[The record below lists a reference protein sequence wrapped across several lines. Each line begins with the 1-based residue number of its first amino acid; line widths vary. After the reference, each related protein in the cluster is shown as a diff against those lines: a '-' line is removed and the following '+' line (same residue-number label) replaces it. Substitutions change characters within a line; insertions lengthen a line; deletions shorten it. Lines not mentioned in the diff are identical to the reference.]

1 MNEVADTHGVQFRI
15 LGSFECWDG
24 NDRIRVG
31 GPVHEKVLVTLLLE
45 PQRVLPVFRLVEAAW
60 DENAPATA
68 AHQVRKAVAE
78 LRQRIPGGRDL
89 IVTEGPGYR
98 ALTAP
103 TQVDL
108 GRFTEGLKQARE
120 AAVAGQSAYAMTTLR
135 EALALWR
142 GPLLSGTGGSVLSAA
157 SAALEERRLTAVEQ
171 LFDLRLASGEGSEI
185 IGELREFIDA
195 HPLRETLRGQLML
208 ALFRS
213 GRQADALEEFAKVR
227 DYLIDELGI
236 GPGDA
241 LSELHNAV
249 LRNSPELAPPQLPA
263 AVPFTPEDKP
273 STLPYDL
280 RDFTGRE
287 AEVSELLGFVEE
299 APGSGPLIVA
309 IDGMGGSGKTS
320 LAVRAAHQLAENYPD
335 AQLYIDLRGFTPN
348 GRPLSAGAAA
358 EALLRMLGVPGD
370 RIPDDAEGRI
380 ALWRRTMSTHR
391 MILLLDNA
399 MDDSQVR
406 PLLTSPT
413 ETLVLVTSRALLVD
427 LDAAHTVS
435 LGVMPPSDSVALV
448 EGVLGRTRA
457 QNEPEAVA
465 QLTELC
471 GHLPLALRIAA
482 ARLRKRPRW
491 TVRYLVNRLRDDA
504 HRLAELNSGERS
516 VEVTLRLSY
525 EGLAAETREA
535 FRLLGQHPGSEI
547 DTYAAGALLGISA
560 REAEEVL
567 EYLLDMHLLQQHETG
582 RYAFH
587 DLVRS
592 FAQNLARGG
601 GTRRQPE
608 AGGEQHAAADGDDE
622 IVRAVG
628 RLLDF
633 ALAATD
639 AACDLLFPG
648 RARVE
653 RSGPP
658 TPTAELPPL
667 ETVEQARDWLER
679 EQDSLLAVV
688 SLAYR
693 WEMDRHVGLLAANVV
708 FPLDLRG
715 RLEEFREL
723 GRIAVAAT
731 RRLDDAA
738 LLRLSLS
745 NLAVACWKLGHL
757 TEGIAMSEEA
767 LALAIGLDDRRGEAK
782 DTGVLGLLLS
792 TLGRYD
798 EALPRLQQSIE
809 IKRQLGAERA
819 EAESLTNLS
828 SLYAEWGRYPEAV
841 EAATRSV
848 TLSRSIG
855 SVDKEVEGLTDLAV
869 ARIGLGEIDAAS
881 DLLARARK
889 LAGEV
894 MSPADLSLV
903 LALSAEVA
911 DRLGESAQATEWG
924 ESALH
929 LGDLSGVPMREAAV
943 HNIIGRFH
951 TRNGRYAPAFEL
963 HARARDAA
971 SRIGYRVEE
980 ARAMAGMADALE
992 QMGEREAA
1000 STHRESAREAFDAMG
1015 IPTSRAA

>member
-1 MNEVADTHGVQFRI
+1 MNDIAENSRVQFRI

-45 PQRVLPVFRLVEAAW
+45 PHRVLPVFRLVEAAW

-98 ALTAP
+98 ALTTP
-103 TQVDL
+103 EQVDL
-108 GRFTEGLKQARE
+108 SRFTEGLKQARE
-120 AAVAGQSAYAMTTLR
+120 AAAAGQSTHAMTTLR

-142 GPLLSGTGGSVLSAA
+142 GPLLAGTGGSVLSAA

-171 LFDLRLASGEGSEI
+171 LFDLRLANGESSEI

-241 LSELHNAV
+241 LAELHNAV
-249 LRNSPELAPPQLPA
+249 LRNSPELAAPQLPA
-263 AVPFTPEDKP
+263 TEATFTPEGKP

-320 LAVRAAHQLAENYPD
+320 LAVRAAHRLTEDYPD
-335 AQLYIDLRGFTPN
+335 AQLYIDLRGFTPD
-348 GRPLSAGAAA
+348 GRPLSPGAAA
-358 EALLRMLGVPGD
+358 ESLLRMLGVPGD

-399 MDDSQVR
+399 LDDAQVR

-413 ETLVLVTSRALLVD
+413 ETLVLVTSRVPLMD

-435 LGVMPPSDSVALV
+435 LGVMPPGDSVALV

-457 QNEPEAVA
+457 ENEPEAVA

-491 TVRYLVNRLRDDA
+491 TVRYLVDRLRDDA

-535 FRLLGQHPGSEI
+535 FRLLGQYPGSEI
-547 DTYAAGALLGISA
+547 NTYAAGALLGTGS
-560 REAEEVL
+560 REAEDVL

-592 FAQNLARGG
+592 FAQNLSRGG
-601 GTRRQPE
+601 VLRPPE
-608 AGGEQHAAADGDDE
+608 AGAEPRPTADGDDE
-622 IVRAVG
+622 IKRAVA

-633 ALAATD
+633 ALDATD

-648 RARVE
+648 RVRVG

-658 TPTAELPPL
+658 TRSAELPPL

-679 EQDSLLAVV
+679 EQDSLLAAV

-723 GRIAVAAT
+723 TRVAVAAS
-731 RRLDDAA
+731 RRLGDDA

-745 NLAVACWKLGHL
+745 NLAVACWKLGRL

-798 EALPRLQQSIE
+798 EALPRLRQSIE

-848 TLSRSIG
+848 ALSRSIG

-869 ARIGLGEIDAAS
+869 ARIGLGEIAAAS
-881 DLLARARK
+881 ELLARARK
-889 LAGEV
+889 LAGET

-911 DRLGESAQATEWG
+911 DRLGESAQAEEWG
-924 ESALH
+924 ESALG

-943 HNIIGRFH
+943 GNIIGRFH
-951 TRNGRYAPAFEL
+951 TRNGRYAAAFEL

-980 ARAMAGMADALE
+980 ARALAGMADALE
-992 QMGEREAA
+992 RLGGQEEA
-1000 STHRESAREAFDAMG
+1000 SELRESARAAFDAMG
-1015 IPTSRAA
+1015 IPTPRAV

>member
-1 MNEVADTHGVQFRI
+1 MNELAENGRVQFRI

-60 DENAPATA
+60 DDNAPATA

-98 ALTAP
+98 ALVEPA
-103 TQVDL
+103 QVDL

-120 AAVAGQSAYAMTTLR
+120 AAVAGQISSAITTLR

-142 GPLLSGTGGSVLSAA
+142 GPLLAGAGGSVFSAA

-171 LFDLRLASGEGSEI
+171 LFDLRLAVGESSEI

-208 ALFRS
+208 ALFRT

-227 DYLIDELGI
+227 DHLIEELGI

-249 LRNSPELAPPQLPA
+249 LRNSPELAAPQLPA
-263 AVPFTPEDKP
+263 AAPFTPEGNP

-287 AEVSELLGFVEE
+287 AEVSELLGFVEQ

-320 LAVRAAHQLAENYPD
+320 LAVRAAHQLAEKYPD

-348 GRPLSAGAAA
+348 GRPMSAGAAA
-358 EALLRMLGVPGD
+358 EALLRMLGVPAD
-370 RIPDDAEGRI
+370 RIPEDAEGRI

-406 PLLTSPT
+406 PLLASPT

-435 LGVMPPSDSVALV
+435 LGVMPPGDSVALV
-448 EGVLGRTRA
+448 EGVLGRSRA
-457 QNEPEAVA
+457 ESEPEAVA

-491 TVRYLVNRLRDDA
+491 TVRYLVDRLRDDA

-525 EGLAAETREA
+525 EGLAADTREA
-535 FRLLGQHPGSEI
+535 FRLLGQYPGAEI
-547 DTYAAGALLGISA
+547 NTYAAGALLGIGT

-582 RYAFH
+582 HYAFH

-592 FAQNLARGG
+592 FAQNLSRSGAR
-601 GTRRQPE
+601 RWPV
-608 AGGEQHAAADGDDE
+608 AGGEQHLTAEGDGE
-622 IVRAVG
+622 ITQAVG

-648 RARVE
+648 RARIG
-653 RSGPP
+653 RTGPLGWV
-658 TPTAELPPL
+658 AELPPL

-679 EQDSLLAVV
+679 EQDSLLAIV

-693 WEMDRHVGLLAANVV
+693 WEMDRHVGLLTANVV

-715 RLEEFREL
+715 HLEEFMEL
-723 GRIAVAAT
+723 GRVAVAAS
-731 RRLDDAA
+731 RRLGDAA

-745 NLAVACWKLGHL
+745 NLSVACWKLGRL
-757 TEGIAMSEEA
+757 TEGITMSEEA
-767 LALAIGLDDRRGEAK
+767 LALSVGLDDRRGEAK

-798 EALPRLQQSIE
+798 EALPRLQQSID

-869 ARIGLGEIDAAS
+869 ARIGLGEIAAAS
-881 DLLARARK
+881 ELLARARK
-889 LAGEV
+889 LAGET

-911 DRLGESAQATEWG
+911 DRLGESVQAAEWA
-924 ESALH
+924 ESALS

-943 HNIIGRFH
+943 GNIIGRFH
-951 TRNGRYAPAFEL
+951 TRNGRYSAAFEL

-980 ARAMAGMADALE
+980 ARALAGMADALDR
-992 QMGEREAA
+992 MGEQEAA

-1015 IPTSRAA
+1015 VPTPRAA

>member
-1 MNEVADTHGVQFRI
+1 MNEVAENRGVQFRI

-45 PQRVLPVFRLVEAAW
+45 PQRVLPVFRLVEAVW

-103 TQVDL
+103 AQVDL

-120 AAVAGQSAYAMTTLR
+120 AAVAGKSASAMTTLR

-142 GPLLSGTGGSVLSAA
+142 GPLLAGTGGSVLSAA

-171 LFDLRLASGEGSEI
+171 LFDLRLASGESGEI

-213 GRQADALEEFAKVR
+213 GRQADALEEFSKVR

-249 LRNSPELAPPQLPA
+249 LRNSPELAAPHVPA
-263 AVPFTPEDKP
+263 AAPFTPEGNP

-299 APGSGPLIVA
+299 SPGSGPLIVA

-320 LAVRAAHQLAENYPD
+320 LAVRAAHRLAENYPD

-348 GRPLSAGAAA
+348 GRPMSASTAA
-358 EALLRMLGVPGD
+358 EALLRMLGVPPD

-399 MDDSQVR
+399 ADDSQVR

-435 LGVMPPSDSVALV
+435 LGVMPPGDSVALV

-457 QNEPEAVA
+457 ENEPEAVA

-491 TVRYLVNRLRDDA
+491 TVRYLVDRLRDDA

-525 EGLAAETREA
+525 EGLAADTREA
-535 FRLLGQHPGSEI
+535 FRLLGQYPGSEI
-547 DTYAAGALLGISA
+547 NTYAAGALLGIGP

-592 FAQNLARGG
+592 FAQNLSRSGA
-601 GTRRQPE
+601 RRQPE
-608 AGGEQHAAADGDDE
+608 AGGEPPATADGDDE
-622 IVRAVG
+622 IMHAVG

-648 RARVE
+648 RARVGHA
-653 RSGPP
+653 GPL
-658 TPTAELPPL
+658 TSAAELPPL

-679 EQDSLLAVV
+679 EQDSLLAIV

-693 WEMDRHVGLLAANVV
+693 WEMDRHVGLLTANVV

-723 GRIAVAAT
+723 GRVAVAAS
-731 RRLDDAA
+731 RRLGDAA

-745 NLAVACWKLGHL
+745 NLAVACWKLGRL

-767 LALAIGLDDRRGEAK
+767 LALSIGLDDRRGEAK

-828 SLYAEWGRYPEAV
+828 SLYAEWGRFPEAV

-848 TLSRSIG
+848 ALSRSIG

-869 ARIGLGEIDAAS
+869 ARIGLGEIAAAS
-881 DLLARARK
+881 ELLARARK
-889 LAGEV
+889 LAGQTT
-894 MSPADLSLV
+894 SPADLSLV

-911 DRLGESAQATEWG
+911 DRLGESVQAAEWG
-924 ESALH
+924 ESALR
-929 LGDLSGVPMREAAV
+929 LSDLSGVPMREAAV
-943 HNIIGRFH
+943 SNIIGRFH
-951 TRNGRYAPAFEL
+951 ARNGRYTPAFEL

-980 ARAMAGMADALE
+980 ARALAGMADALDR
-992 QMGEREAA
+992 MGEQKAA
-1000 STHRESAREAFDAMG
+1000 SAHRESAREAFDAMG
-1015 IPTSRAA
+1015 VPTPRAA

>member
-1 MNEVADTHGVQFRI
+1 MDEVAETHRVQFRI

-24 NDRIRVG
+24 TDRIRVG

-98 ALTAP
+98 ALTTPA
-103 TQVDL
+103 QVDL
-108 GRFTEGLKQARE
+108 GRFTEGLNQART
-120 AAVAGQSAYAMTTLR
+120 ATVAGQSAYAMTTLR

-142 GPLLSGTGGSVLSAA
+142 GPLLAGTGGSVLSAA

-171 LFDLRLASGEGSEI
+171 LFDLRLATGEDSEL

-213 GRQADALEEFAKVR
+213 GRQADALEEYAKVR
-227 DYLIDELGI
+227 DFLIDELGI

-249 LRNSPELAPPQLPA
+249 LRNSPELAAPQLPA
-263 AVPFTPEDKP
+263 AVPFTPESKP

-287 AEVSELLGFVEE
+287 EEVSDLLGFVEE

-320 LAVRAAHQLAENYPD
+320 LAVRAAHQLAESYPD
-335 AQLYIDLRGFTPN
+335 AQLYIDLRGFTPD

-370 RIPDDAEGRI
+370 RIPDDADGRI

-391 MILLLDNA
+391 MLLLLDNVV
-399 MDDSQVR
+399 DDSQVR

-413 ETLVLVTSRALLVD
+413 ETLVLVTSRSLLVD

-457 QNEPEAVA
+457 ENEPEAVA
-465 QLTELC
+465 QLAELC

-491 TVRYLVNRLRDDA
+491 TVRYLVDRLRDDA

-525 EGLAAETREA
+525 EGLASETREA
-535 FRLLGQHPGSEI
+535 FRFLGQYPGDEI
-547 DTYAAGALLGISA
+547 NTYAAGALLGISA
-560 REAEEVL
+560 REAEEIL
-567 EYLLDMHLLQQHETG
+567 EYLLDMHLLQQHESG

-592 FAQNLARGG
+592 FAQNLSRGG
-601 GTRRQPE
+601 ARRPSQ
-608 AGGEQHAAADGDDE
+608 ADDEQRPAADGDDQ
-622 IVRAVG
+622 IRHAVG

-639 AACDLLFPG
+639 VACDLLFPG
-648 RARVE
+648 RAGID
-653 RSGPP
+653 RSEHP
-658 TPTAELPPL
+658 TSSAELPAL
-667 ETVEQARDWLER
+667 GTVEQARDWLER
-679 EQDSLLAVV
+679 EQDSLLAAV
-688 SLAYR
+688 SLADR
-693 WEMDRHVGLLAANVV
+693 WGMDRHVGLLAANVV

-723 GRIAVAAT
+723 ARVAVAAS
-731 RRLDDAA
+731 RRLGDDA

-745 NLAVACWKLGHL
+745 NLAVACWKLGRL
-757 TEGIAMSEEA
+757 TEGIEMSEEA
-767 LALAIGLDDRRGEAK
+767 LALAIRLDDRRGEAK

-798 EALPRLQQSIE
+798 EALPRLRQSIE

-848 TLSRSIG
+848 ALSRSIG

-869 ARIGLGEIDAAS
+869 ARIGLGEIAEAAE
-881 DLLARARK
+881 LLARARK
-889 LAGEV
+889 LAGDV

-903 LALSAEVA
+903 LALSAEAA
-911 DRLGESAQATEWG
+911 DRLGESAQAAAWVEA
-924 ESALH
+924 ALS
-929 LGDLSGVPMREAAV
+929 LGDVSGVPMREAAV
-943 HNIIGRFH
+943 GNVIGRFH
-951 TRNGRYAPAFEL
+951 TRNGRYSAALEL
-963 HARARDAA
+963 HARAHDAA
-971 SRIGYRVEE
+971 SRIGYRAEE
-980 ARAMAGMADALE
+980 ARALAGMADALE
-992 QMGEREAA
+992 HLGERGAA
-1000 STHRESAREAFDAMG
+1000 SAHRESARQAFDAMG
-1015 IPTSRAA
+1015 VPTSQAA

>member
-1 MNEVADTHGVQFRI
+1 MDESTDGRGLQFRI

-24 NDRIRVG
+24 ADRIRVG

-45 PQRVLPVFRLVEAAW
+45 PQRVLPVFRLVEAVW

-68 AHQVRKAVAE
+68 THQVRKAVAE
-78 LRQRIPGGRDL
+78 LRQRIPDGRDL

-98 ALTAP
+98 VLTTP
-103 TQVDL
+103 DQVDL
-108 GRFTEGLKQARE
+108 SRFTEGLEQARN
-120 AAVAGQSAYAMTTLR
+120 ATAAGQSSYAARTLR

-142 GPLLSGTGGSVLSAA
+142 GPLLAGSGGSVLSAV

-171 LFDLRLASGEGSEI
+171 LFDLRLASGENSEL
-185 IGELREFIDA
+185 IGELREFVDA

-213 GRQADALEEFAKVR
+213 GRQAEALEEFAKVR
-227 DYLIDELGI
+227 EFLIDELGI

-241 LSELHNAV
+241 LTELHNAV
-249 LRNSPELAPPQLPA
+249 LRNSPELAAPPLPTTA
-263 AVPFTPEDKP
+263 PFTPRDKP
-273 STLPYDL
+273 TTLPYDL

-287 AEVSELLGFVEE
+287 EEVRELLGFVQQ
-299 APGSGPLIVA
+299 ARGTGPLIVA

-348 GRPLSAGAAA
+348 GQPLSAGAAA
-358 EALLRMLGVPGD
+358 EALLRMLSVPGD
-370 RIPDDAEGRI
+370 RIPDDAESRI

-399 MDDSQVR
+399 VAASQVR

-448 EGVLGRTRA
+448 EGVLGQARA
-457 QNEPEAVA
+457 GAEPEAVA
-465 QLTELC
+465 QLAELC

-491 TVRYLVNRLRDDA
+491 TVRYLVDRLRDDA

-535 FRLLGQHPGSEI
+535 FRLLGQHPGAEI
-547 DTYAAGALLGISA
+547 DPYAAGALLDKGV

-592 FAQNLARGG
+592 FAQNLSRGSARSASE
-601 GTRRQPE
+601 PE
-608 AGGEQHAAADGDDE
+608 GENGAEADSDE
-622 IVRAVG
+622 ETMRAVG

-648 RARVE
+648 RVRIDRPE
-653 RSGPP
+653 RRP
-658 TPTAELPPL
+658 TAAELPPL
-667 ETVEQARDWLER
+667 DTVAQAREWLER
-679 EQDSLLAVV
+679 EQDSLLAAV

-693 WEMDRHVGLLAANVV
+693 WEMDSHVGLLAANVV

-723 GRIAVAAT
+723 GRVAVTAS
-731 RRLDDAA
+731 RRLGDSA

-745 NLAVACWKLGHL
+745 NLAVACWKLGRFE
-757 TEGIAMSEEA
+757 EGIAVSEQA
-767 LALAIGLDDRRGEAK
+767 LALAVELEDRRGEAK

-792 TLGRYD
+792 AMGRYD
-798 EALPRLQQSIE
+798 EALPRLRQSIR
-809 IKRQLGAERA
+809 IKRQLGADRA

-828 SLYAEWGRYPEAV
+828 TLYAEWGRFPEAV
-841 EAATRSV
+841 EAATRAV
-848 TLSRSIG
+848 ALSRSIG

-869 ARIGLGEIDAAS
+869 ARIGLGEVDEAA

-889 LAGEV
+889 LAV
-894 MSPADLSLV
+894 DVISPADMSLL
-903 LALSAEVA
+903 LALSADAA
-911 DRLGESAQATEWG
+911 DWLGQSVQATEWA
-924 ESALH
+924 EAALH
-929 LGDLSGVPMREAAV
+929 LDNLSGAPMREAAV
-943 HNIIGRFH
+943 GNIIGRLH
-951 TRNGRYAPAFEL
+951 ARNGRYAPALDL
-963 HARARDAA
+963 HARAHEAA
-971 SRIGYRVEE
+971 ARIGYRVEE
-980 ARAMAGMADALE
+980 ARALAGMAHALE
-992 QMGEREAA
+992 HLGERGAA
-1000 STHRESAREAFDAMG
+1000 MAHRETALEAFDAMG
-1015 IPTSRAA
+1015 IPTAPTT